1 MTAGAL
7 SPTIPVGV
15 TSFPDFLH
23 LSLHLLILTSILVYT
38 SWQLFSPRL
47 ETTAF
52 RMDDDDAPPQLVDI
66 STAPDVAPPSTS
78 LDTPPQNRVPI
89 TLVTGMM

>member
-1 MTAGAL
+1 
-7 SPTIPVGV
+7 
-15 TSFPDFLH
+15 
-23 LSLHLLILTSILVYT
+23 
-38 SWQLFSPRL
+38 
-47 ETTAF
+47 
-52 RMDDDDAPPQLVDI
+52 MDDDDAPPQLVDI